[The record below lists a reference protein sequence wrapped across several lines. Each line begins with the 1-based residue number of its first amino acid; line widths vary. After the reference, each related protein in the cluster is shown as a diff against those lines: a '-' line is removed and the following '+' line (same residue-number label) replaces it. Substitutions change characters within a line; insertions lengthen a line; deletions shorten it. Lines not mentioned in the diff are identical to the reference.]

1 MAKSQLIAPGVV
13 RVPTGI
19 ANAYLIGS
27 PTRWLLIDTGTPG
40 NTANILRAVEQ
51 HFDDATPPV
60 AIILT
65 HGHFD
70 HAGSAF
76 ALAEHWGVNVYVHP
90 LETPFVNGSSAYP
103 PPDPTVGGFM
113 AQVIRFVPNA
123 KYDLRPHL
131 RELEPGEM
139 PWLQGWEIIETP
151 GHTAGHVSLFRPRDR
166 VLLAGDAF
174 TTVKQDNMIGML
186 SQRPQV
192 WRPPTYYTS
201 DWQSARDSVRKL
213 AALRPLVLG
222 AGHGRPMAGYAA
234 LEQLQQLAQDF
245 PIPEYGRYVQQP
257 ARSNRHGVTY
267 VPPPVPD
274 PVKRTAAIVS
284 AGAAVGAGAF
294 WFVRRQWANNRKEEE
309 VEIDRAA

>member
-1 MAKSQLIAPGVV
+1 
-13 RVPTGI
+13 
-19 ANAYLIGS
+19 
-27 PTRWLLIDTGTPG
+27 
-40 NTANILRAVEQ
+40 VEQ

>member
-27 PTRWLLIDTGTPG
+27 PTRWLLLDTGTPG

-201 DWQSARDSVRKL
+201 DWQSARDSVLKL

-245 PIPEYGRYVQQP
+245 PIPEYGRYVHQP